1 MAHLFFDL
9 ETRSS
14 VDLKKS
20 NVYRYSES
28 DDFEILMVAWAVDDG
43 PVKVAVGTQE
53 IADKFLSLFADKRHK
68 LVAHNAQFE
77 RICMSR
83 HLGLPTGTY
92 IKPTRWID
100 TMARAAEAGHPLTLD
115 GLAKALGTTVKD
127 SAGTRLINLFCTP
140 NRDGEFTAP
149 EEKPE
154 QWQQFIDYCKQ
165 DVAVLQ
171 EVFYKL
177 PAETAKEAQ
186 AWRAD
191 QVLNDIGVEADLEM
205 AEAAVE
211 AAEVNQLSQE
221 LEVMRLTGVKNPGSL
236 QQMRAWFEGQGVDV
250 PDLKKE
256 TVDALLAGDSLTDDQ
271 RRVLELRQEL
281 ALTASSK
288 YLAVLRHAS
297 EDRRLRGQFRFF
309 GAHTGRWA
317 GRGVQLHNLPRA
329 QLETVAEEDAAR
341 LDLAMGA
348 GADAQTLKRLVRAT
362 LVGPFTVVDYS
373 AIEARVVAW
382 LAGEE
387 WALEAFRDGRDIY
400 IETAARMFN
409 LDRKAAK
416 ARRFDGKV
424 ATLALG
430 YNGGVGSL
438 AAMGADGDRNHLQ
451 NLVNQWRRANRNI
464 VELWAQMDKAFRV
477 GGLVGAGQVSVE
489 TDGSSR
495 YLRLPS
501 GRAIAYHGFGQKWVT
516 TQYGKQ
522 RRMTFLDPRK
532 NNIRVDT
539 YGGRLVEN
547 ITQAVAR
554 DVLSEAVV
562 RLQENGFRVVG
573 HVHDEILV
581 EGEESVEE
589 VERIMCETTD
599 WSAGLPLAA
608 EGDQMKRY
616 RKE

>member
-83 HLGLPTGTY
+83 HLDLPTGTY

-236 QQMRAWFEGQGVDV
+236 QQMRAWFESQGVDV

-329 QLETVAEEDAAR
+329 QLETVTEEDAAR

-438 AAMGADGDRNHLQ
+438 SAMGADGDRNHLQ

-477 GGLVGAGQVSVE
+477 GGPVGAGQVNVE
-489 TDGSSR
+489 ADGSSR
-495 YLRLPS
+495 YLHLPS

-516 TQYGKQ
+516 TQYGRQ

-554 DVLSEAVV
+554 DVLSEAVI

-581 EGEESVEE
+581 EGTHDVDE
-589 VERIMCETTD
+589 VARIMCETTD

>member
-1 MAHLFFDL
+1 MTYLFFDL
-9 ETRSS
+9 ETRSD

-28 DDFEILMVAWAVDDG
+28 DDFEILMVAWAADDG

-53 IADKFLSLFADKRHK
+53 IADKFLTLFADKRHK

-127 SAGTRLINLFCTP
+127 SAGTRLINLFCKP

-191 QVLNDIGVEADLEM
+191 QVLNDTGVEADLDM
-205 AEAAVE
+205 AESAVE

-221 LEVMRLTGVKNPGSL
+221 LEVMRITGVKNPGSL
-236 QQMRAWFEGQGVDV
+236 QQMRAWFESQGVDV

-288 YLAVLRHAS
+288 YLAILRHAS
-297 EDRRLRGQFRFF
+297 EDSRLRGQFRFF

-416 ARRFDGKV
+416 ARRFEGKV

-430 YNGGVGSL
+430 YNGGVKSL
-438 AAMGADGDRNHLQ
+438 EHMGAEGDRNHLQ
-451 NLVNQWRRANRNI
+451 NLVDQWRRANPNI
-464 VELWAQMDKAFRV
+464 VNLWRSLDRAFLR
-477 GGLVGAGQVSVE
+477 GGEVGAGRIRVE
-489 TDGSSR
+489 VDGDTR
-495 YLRLPS
+495 RLHLPS
-501 GRAIAYHGFGQKWVT
+501 GRAISYHGFRQKWVT
-516 TQYGKQ
+516 TKFGRQ
-522 RRMTFLDPRK
+522 RRMSFRDPRK
-532 NNIRVDT
+532 NNLHVDS
-539 YGGRLVEN
+539 YGGKLVEN
-547 ITQAVAR
+547 ATQAVAR
-554 DVLSEAVV
+554 DVLSEAIM
-562 RLQENGFRVVG
+562 RLQRAGYKVVG
-573 HVHDEILV
+573 HVHDEVLV
-581 EGEESVEE
+581 EGRHPVDE
-589 VERIMCETTD
+589 VATIMCETTE
-599 WSAGLPLAA
+599 WSGGLPLAA
-608 EGDQMKRY
+608 EGQNQKRY
-616 RKE
+616 RK

>member
-1 MAHLFFDL
+1 MAYCFMDI

-53 IADKFLSLFADKRHK
+53 IADKFLTLFADKRHK

-140 NRDGEFTAP
+140 NRDGEFTTP

-221 LEVMRLTGVKNPGSL
+221 LEVMRITGVKNPGSL
-236 QQMRAWFEGQGVDV
+236 QQMRAWFESQGVDV

-348 GADAQTLKRLVRAT
+348 GADAQTLKRLVRAA

-409 LDRKAAK
+409 LDREAAK

-438 AAMGADGDRNHLQ
+438 SAMGADGDRNHLQ

-464 VELWAQMDKAFRV
+464 VELWSQMDKAFRV
-477 GGLVGAGQVSVE
+477 GGPVGAGQVTVE
-489 TDGSSR
+489 ADGSSR
-495 YLRLPS
+495 YLHLPS

-516 TQYGKQ
+516 TQYGRQ

-539 YGGRLVEN
+539 YGGRATEN

-554 DVLSEAVV
+554 DVLSEAII
-562 RLQENGFRVVG
+562 RLQEAGYKVVG
-573 HVHDEILV
+573 HVHDEVII
-581 EGEESVEE
+581 EGTHDVDE
-589 VERIMCETTD
+589 VARIMCETTD

-608 EGDQMKRY
+608 EGQNQKRY

>member
-1 MAHLFFDL
+1 MTYLFFDL
-9 ETRSS
+9 ETRSD

-28 DDFEILMVAWAVDDG
+28 DDFEILMIAWAVDHG
-43 PVKVAVGTQE
+43 PVRVAVGQKE
-53 IADKFLSLFADKRHK
+53 IEDKFLTLFADKRYT
-68 LVAHNAQFE
+68 LCAHNAQFE

-100 TMARAAEAGHPLTLD
+100 TMARAAEAGHPRALD
-115 GLAKALGTTVKD
+115 GLAKAHGTTVKD
-127 SAGTRLINLFCTP
+127 SAGTLLINLFCKP

-191 QVLNDIGVEADLEM
+191 QVLNDTGVEADLDM
-205 AEAAVE
+205 AESAVE

-221 LEVMRLTGVKNPGSL
+221 LEVMRITGVKNPGSL
-236 QQMRAWFEGQGVDV
+236 QQMRAWFESQGVDV

-329 QLETVAEEDAAR
+329 QLETVAEGGAAR

-348 GADAQTLKRLVRAT
+348 GADAQTLKKLVRAT

-477 GGLVGAGQVSVE
+477 GGPVGAGQVNVE
-489 TDGSSR
+489 ADGSSR
-495 YLRLPS
+495 YLHLPS

-516 TQYGKQ
+516 TQYGRQ

-539 YGGRLVEN
+539 YGGRATEN

-554 DVLSEAVV
+554 DVLSEAII
-562 RLQENGFRVVG
+562 RLQEAGYKVVG
-573 HVHDEILV
+573 HVHDEVII
-581 EGEESVEE
+581 EGTHDVDE
-589 VERIMCETTD
+589 VARIMCETTD
-599 WSAGLPLAA
+599 WSEGLPLAA
-608 EGDQMKRY
+608 EGQNQKRY

>member
-53 IADKFLSLFADKRHK
+53 IADKFLTLFADKRHK

-140 NRDGEFTAP
+140 NRDGGFTTP

-221 LEVMRLTGVKNPGSL
+221 LEVMRITGVKNPGSL
-236 QQMRAWFEGQGVDV
+236 QQMRAWFESQGVDV

-329 QLETVAEEDAAR
+329 QLATVAEEDAAR

-438 AAMGADGDRNHLQ
+438 SAMGADGDRNHLQ

-464 VELWAQMDKAFRV
+464 VELWSQMDKAFRV
-477 GGLVGAGQVSVE
+477 GGPVGAGHVNVE
-489 TDGSSR
+489 ADGSSR
-495 YLRLPS
+495 YLHLPS

-516 TQYGKQ
+516 TQYGRQ

-554 DVLSEAVV
+554 DVLSEAVI

-599 WSAGLPLAA
+599 WSEGLPLAA
-608 EGDQMKRY
+608 EGGQMKRY
-616 RKE
+616 RKA